1 MVQERRKCG
10 RREAD
15 GCAAEQN
22 RAAEESGTRL
32 REARAA
38 EARVGVGVSGPS
50 AHGSQQC
57 TTVDTQGQ
65 CLLWGSGLSAF
76 PPE

>member
-1 MVQERRKCG
+1 MVQERRECG

-15 GCAAEQN
+15 GCTAEQD
-22 RAAEESGTRL
+22 RAAEESGARR
-32 REARAA
+32 REARAT
-38 EARVGVGVSGPS
+38 EARVGVGVSSPS
-50 AHGSQQC
+50 ARGSQQC